1 MALTLLRCGT
11 GLLFRNISA
20 LSELIYIFQQMRR
33 ESRQLYLRANKV
45 GRDEEIALWN
55 FTH

>member
-1 MALTLLRCGT
+1 MTLTLLCCGT
-11 GLLFRNISA
+11 GLLFRNIRA

-55 FTH
+55 FRH